1 MRKYLKPAMEMEA
14 FDVEDVITVSGGT
27 PHDEVGDGAFTP
39 ANLDID
45 FN

>member
-14 FDVEDVITVSGGT
+14 FDVEDVITVSYDDGGIEQHSSSA
-27 PHDEVGDGAFTP
+27 PID
-39 ANLDID
+39 LDIQ

>member
-14 FDVEDVITVSGGT
+14 FDVEDIITVSV
-27 PHDEVGDGAFTP
+27 PEMMDDDASAP
-39 ANLDID
+39 ADLDID

>member
-14 FDVEDVITVSGGT
+14 FDVEDIITVST
-27 PHDEVGDGAFTP
+27 DPDDFTGDTASAP
-39 ANLDID
+39 LDLDID

>member
-14 FDVEDVITVSGGT
+14 FDVEDVITVSITEDTG
-27 PHDEVGDGAFTP
+27 VIAGAP
-39 ANLDID
+39 EYLDID

>member
-14 FDVEDVITVSGGT
+14 FDVEDIITVSGMTEDG
-27 PHDEVGDGAFTP
+27 GDGAAAP
-39 ANLDID
+39 DLDID

>member
-14 FDVEDVITVSGGT
+14 FDVEDIITVSGIFVDDT
-27 PHDEVGDGAFTP
+27 GDGAGAP
-39 ANLDID
+39 LDLDID

>member
-14 FDVEDVITVSGGT
+14 FDVEDIITVSGMPEIG
-27 PHDEVGDGAFTP
+27 GDGAGAP
-39 ANLDID
+39 VDLDID

>member
-14 FDVEDVITVSGGT
+14 FDVEDIITVSGMAEIG
-27 PHDEVGDGAFTP
+27 GDGAGVP
-39 ANLDID
+39 ADLDID